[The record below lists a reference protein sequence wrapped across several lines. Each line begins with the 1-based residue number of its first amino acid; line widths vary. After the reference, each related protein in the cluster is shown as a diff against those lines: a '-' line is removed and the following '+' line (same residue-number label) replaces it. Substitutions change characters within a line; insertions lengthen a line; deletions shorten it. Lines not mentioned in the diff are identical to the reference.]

1 MYKKDIT
8 ELRLYELYKLI
19 SLCLVTKAWSNG
31 GALRALVFA
40 LAGSNPAPD
49 KCFIICLHSL
59 ITKVWSNGG
68 ASRALV
74 FALVGSNPTSDI

>member
-49 KCFIICLHSL
+49 
-59 ITKVWSNGG
+59 T
-68 ASRALV
+68 
-74 FALVGSNPTSDI
+74 